1 LFVDGWSLLNKD
13 IKVVVFDMDGVL
25 VDIES
30 SWEFVHKAFG
40 IDGRENFERYLRG
53 EFDYREFMRKDIWLW
68 GRVHVDQIRKILD
81 QVPFMKGTKVTMDI
95 LRNSGY
101 KTAIISSGLSVL
113 AEKLQRK
120 LGLGYVF
127 ANDLL
132 VDNEGFLTGEGNP
145 VVGLWN
151 KEKVLHRLLKILE
164 IEPEQ
169 CAVVGDSIFDISLFE
184 MAGFSIAFNSRD
196 ERVMKSADVS
206 IESKDL
212 RMILPHF
219 KTKIVS

>member
-1 LFVDGWSLLNKD
+1 MEKD

-53 EFDYREFMRKDIWLW
+53 EFDYREFMRKDIGLW

-113 AEKLQRK
+113 AEKLQRE
-120 LGLGYVF
+120 LGLDYVF
-127 ANDLL
+127 ANDFLI
-132 VDNEGFLTGEGNP
+132 DNEGFLTGEGNP
-145 VVGLWN
+145 VVELWN
-151 KEKVLHRLLKILE
+151 KEKVLQRLLKFLE
-164 IEPEQ
+164 IEPEH
-169 CAVVGDSIFDISLFE
+169 CAVVGDSIFDVSLFE
-184 MAGFSIAFNSRD
+184 TAGLSIAFNSRD

-219 KTKIVS
+219 NSKIVS

>member
-1 LFVDGWSLLNKD
+1 LEKD

-53 EFDYREFMRKDIWLW
+53 EFDYREFMRKDIGLW

-113 AEKLQRK
+113 AEKLQRE
-120 LGLGYVF
+120 LGLDYVF
-127 ANDLL
+127 ANDFLI
-132 VDNEGFLTGEGNP
+132 DNEGFLTGEGNP
-145 VVGLWN
+145 VVELWN
-151 KEKVLHRLLKILE
+151 KEKVLQRLLKFLE
-164 IEPEQ
+164 IEPEH
-169 CAVVGDSIFDISLFE
+169 CAVVGDSIFDVSLFE
-184 MAGFSIAFNSRD
+184 TAGLSIAFNSRD

-219 KTKIVS
+219 NSKIVS

>member
-1 LFVDGWSLLNKD
+1 MKKD

-30 SWEFVHKAFG
+30 SWDFVHKAFG

-53 EFDYREFMRKDIWLW
+53 EFDYREFMRKDIGLW

-81 QVPFMKGTKVTMDI
+81 QVPFMKGSKVTIEI

-120 LGLGYVF
+120 LGLDYVF

-132 VDNEGFLTGEGNP
+132 IDNEGFLTGEGNP

-151 KEKVLHRLLKILE
+151 KEKVLQRLLKILKM
-164 IEPEQ
+164 EPEQ
-169 CAVVGDSIFDISLFE
+169 CAFMGDSIFDIPLFDTV
-184 MAGFSIAFNSRD
+184 GFSIAFNSRD
-196 ERVMKSADVS
+196 ERVMKSADIS

-212 RMILPHF
+212 RTILPHF